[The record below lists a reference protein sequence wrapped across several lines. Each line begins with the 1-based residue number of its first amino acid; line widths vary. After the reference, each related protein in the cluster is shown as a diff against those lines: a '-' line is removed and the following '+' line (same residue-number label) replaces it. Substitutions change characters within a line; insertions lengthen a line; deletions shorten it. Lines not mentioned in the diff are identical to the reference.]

1 MKNKL
6 KDYWYNIR
14 IKNPMLVQTW
24 IFLLDKLDNTLY
36 NTYMYHDV
44 INDLSKK
51 DSGTGF

>member
-6 KDYWYNIR
+6 KHCWQNTH
-14 IKNPMLVQTW
+14 IKNLILVQTW

-51 DSGTGF
+51 DSDTGF